1 MLNNA
6 LAFRQVMSDANLP
19 PSRLKRKVHER
30 LRTVLISAYLHV
42 PYYREMMQRAG
53 YDPIKKYRGPE
64 DLSGLQ
70 ITNRGIL
77 KQAGSRAFVKQG
89 TDLSR
94 CAGDMT
100 SGSTG
105 IPLRVYRAPYE
116 RALQMAKWLRVLFM
130 NGYSVRQKVMSLT
143 APWRLTDA
151 RSFVQRL
158 GFLRRRVV
166 NYETPAK
173 DMADLFLTYKPDVL
187 YGNRSHLDILA
198 LELASRGMKPRDF
211 QPLVIGTAEVIRENH
226 RKLYRDSFG
235 TELVESYGSV
245 EMGVMAHETPARDGL
260 RLCEDLT
267 YFEFLD
273 KEGNPVAP
281 GEPGRVVV
289 TDLTAK
295 LMPMIR
301 YDQGDY
307 AVHESRDS
315 SDGVPQKRIKR
326 IIGRDDD
333 HALLPDGSLCTFHRF
348 YEVLGKYEDIAQYRI
363 EQRTK
368 SLFRVMVV
376 ADPSYLQSVREEL
389 VLALEKKFP
398 PGVRLEIDRVDRI
411 EPDASGKTRVL
422 VSEVSD
428 DFEEG

>member
-6 LAFRQVMSDANLP
+6 LAFRQVMSDAKLS
-19 PSRLKRKVHER
+19 PSHLKRKAHER
-30 LRTVLISAYLHV
+30 LRAVLTSAYLHV

-53 YDPIKKYRGPE
+53 YNPIEQYGGPD
-64 DLSGLQ
+64 DLSRLE
-70 ITNRGIL
+70 ITNRRIL
-77 KQAGSRAFVKQG
+77 KQGEATTFVMKG

-94 CAGDMT
+94 CFGDMT

-105 IPLRVYRAPYE
+105 IPLRVYRTPYE

-130 NGYSVRQKVMSLT
+130 NGYSVRQRVMSLT

-151 RSFVQRL
+151 RSFLQRL
-158 GFLRRRVV
+158 GFLRRLAV

-173 DMADLFLTYKPDVL
+173 DMADLFLAYKPDVL

-198 LELASRGMKPRDF
+198 LELASRGMEPRDF
-211 QPLVIGTAEVIRENH
+211 QPLLIGTAEVIRENH
-226 RKLYRDSFG
+226 RKLYRKAFG

-289 TDLTAK
+289 TDLAAK

-301 YDQGDY
+301 YDQGDHAAY
-307 AVHESRDS
+307 AHRDG
-315 SDGVPQKRIKR
+315 SDGVPQKRLTR

-333 HALLPDGSLCTFHRF
+333 YALLPDGSRYTFHRF

-363 EQRTK
+363 EQRTR
-368 SLFRVMVV
+368 SHFRVMVV

-398 PGVRLEIDRVDRI
+398 PGIRLEIDRVDRI
-411 EPDASGKTRVL
+411 EPDASGKIRVL
-422 VSEVSD
+422 VSEVFD

>member
-1 MLNNA
+1 MRA
-6 LAFRQVMSDANLP
+6 TI
-19 PSRLKRKVHER
+19 PSSNTEARTIFPGWKSRTGGFSSRER
-30 LRTVLISAYLHV
+30 
-42 PYYREMMQRAG
+42 
-53 YDPIKKYRGPE
+53 
-64 DLSGLQ
+64 
-70 ITNRGIL
+70 ITT
-77 KQAGSRAFVKQG
+77 FVKQG

-94 CAGDMT
+94 CSGDMT

-105 IPLRVYRAPYE
+105 IPLRIYRAPYE

-130 NGYSVRQKVMSLT
+130 NGYSARRKVMSLT

-151 RSFVQRL
+151 RSFVQKL
-158 GFLRRRVV
+158 GLLRRLAV

-173 DMADLFLTYKPDVL
+173 DMADLFLAYKPDVL

-198 LELASRGMKPRDF
+198 LELASRGTGSRDF
-211 QPLVIGTAEVIRENH
+211 RPVVIGTAEVILDNH
-226 RKLYRDSFG
+226 RKLYRKAFG
-235 TELVESYGSV
+235 SELVESYGSV

-289 TDLTAK
+289 TDLAAR

-307 AVHESRDS
+307 AVYARRDG
-315 SDGVPQKRIKR
+315 SDGVSQRRLTR

-333 HALLPDGSLCTFHRF
+333 HALLPDGSRCTFHRF

-363 EQRTK
+363 EQRTR

-411 EPDASGKTRVL
+411 EPDESGKTRVL